1 MSDDRS
7 PFHSG
12 NGADDLADTFHNVD
26 VELGAAPRPGVALS
40 GDLDLADADA
50 VHRLLGR
57 LAREAAPRPVLVDLR
72 GLEFIDS
79 HGVRAL
85 FRARDDAE
93 RAGSRITLCARDGPV
108 RRTLELVDAD
118 GAFDMVNEPPDDT
131 G

>member
-1 MSDDRS
+1 MIGPRS
-7 PFHSG
+7 TPASG
-12 NGADDLADTFHNVD
+12 ADLADTFHIVS
-26 VELGAAPRPGVALS
+26 VELMEAPRTGVVLS

-50 VHRLLGR
+50 VHGLLAR
-57 LAREAAPRPVLVDLR
+57 LAREAAPRAILVDMR

-93 RAGSRITLCARDGPV
+93 RAGSRVTLCASDGPV
-108 RRTLELVDAD
+108 RRTLELVDAG
-118 GAFDMVNEPPDDT
+118 GAFDVLDEPPDDP

>member
-1 MSDDRS
+1 VRDDRT

-12 NGADDLADTFHNVD
+12 NGAGDLAETFHNLE
-26 VELGAAPRPGVALS
+26 VELMDAPRSGVALS
-40 GDLDLADADA
+40 GDLDLADAEA
-50 VHRLLGR
+50 VHHLLAR
-57 LAREAAPRPVLVDLR
+57 LARDAAPRPVLVDLR
-72 GLEFIDS
+72 GLEFLDS

-93 RAGSRITLCARDGPV
+93 RVGSRLTLCASDGPV

-118 GAFDMVNEPPDDT
+118 GAFEMVDAPPDDP